1 MIEFYAYVLVKRQL
15 YVQFSEYGCGCI
27 LKEKPEYDYESLI
40 KNTYIKNRVHIF
52 RADIYQT
59 WKVQLCS

>member
-40 KNTYIKNRVHIF
+40 TKGPHYKLWKNKSCFHF
-52 RADIYQT
+52 
-59 WKVQLCS
+59 SF

>member
-27 LKEKPEYDYESLI
+27 LKAKPEYDYESLI
-40 KNTYIKNRVHIF
+40 TNAY
-52 RADIYQT
+52 
-59 WKVQLCS
+59 

>member
-27 LKEKPEYDYESLI
+27 LKEKPKFDYESLI
-40 KNTYIKNRVHIF
+40 TKAYINKTKR
-52 RADIYQT
+52 
-59 WKVQLCS
+59 L

>member
-15 YVQFSEYGCGCI
+15 YVQFSEYGCGFI
-27 LKEKPEYDYESLI
+27 LKEKPEYEYESLI
-40 KNTYIKNRVHIF
+40 LNAYIKNRVDFF

-59 WKVQLCS
+59 

>member
-27 LKEKPEYDYESLI
+27 LKEKPEFDNESLI
-40 KNTYIKNRVHIF
+40 TKAYIKQDAPV
-52 RADIYQT
+52 T
-59 WKVQLCS
+59 TKTC

>member
-27 LKEKPEYDYESLI
+27 LKEKPEYDCESLI
-40 KNTYIKNRVHIF
+40 TKAYIKIGYIF
-52 RADIYQT
+52 SEQISIRPE
-59 WKVQLCS
+59 K